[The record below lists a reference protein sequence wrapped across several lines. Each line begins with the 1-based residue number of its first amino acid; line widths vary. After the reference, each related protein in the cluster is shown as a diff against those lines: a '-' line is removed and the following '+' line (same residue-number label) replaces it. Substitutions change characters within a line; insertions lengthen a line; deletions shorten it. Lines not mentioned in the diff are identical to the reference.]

1 MKQFIFQSSITNKS
15 IKEETKNNQKTSK
28 KRKKKKIMRIKDLLN

>member
-15 IKEETKNNQKTSK
+15 IKEETKNKQKTSK
-28 KRKKKKIMRIKDLLN
+28 KGKKTYENKRFA